1 MIGAAL
7 EDSTVSDPAVSD
19 LAVSDLVMRDPVR
32 MNAMG
37 RRPHPR
43 FAI

>member
-7 EDSTVSDPAVSD
+7 EDPAMSDPAVSD
-19 LAVSDLVMRDPVR
+19 LAMRDPVR

-37 RRPHPR
+37 RCPHPR